1 MPQSTCRW
9 TPHPGPQRAFLLS
22 PADELLYGGAAGG
35 GKSDA
40 LLAEA
45 VPDLDNPGFHALL
58 LRRTYPELEGKG
70 SGLIPRAAELWPSL
84 GGRFDR
90 HKLLWTFPSG
100 ATVGFGHLEHPSSVY
115 AYHSA
120 QFAYIAF
127 DELTTFL
134 EAQYLYMLS
143 RLRSPA
149 GIRVRV
155 RAASNPG
162 GIGHTWVRR
171 RFVEKLRP
179 GEIRWF
185 KRASSDEIALPPL
198 LDAAL
203 RVQQTG
209 QRATQA
215 KPPSPLLMTASS
227 SSGEGVG
234 GEASGGEATGE
245 IEVSPADPSAMSRQ
259 FIPARVFDN
268 PSLISKDPGYVRR
281 LKALDPVDRRRL
293 LDGDWWVANTGAV
306 YRSFSDDNLTDEEPA
321 DGAPIE
327 LAFDDGHVD
336 PRAILFLQRRGDRI
350 LVADEMYHVNHLSET
365 CVAEV
370 VARCR
375 ARAWPLPEIAVG
387 SPEAIE
393 LREYFRKAD
402 IPVRT
407 MQTPI
412 VEGLKV
418 VRRLIC
424 DSKSY
429 RALRVHRRCT
439 NLLREL
445 QGAYQYPA
453 GSNSHDSE
461 TPLDKDNHAADAL
474 RYWVW
479 LRARR
484 S

>member
-1 MPQSTCRW
+1 MPQPTCRW

-22 PADELLYGGAAGG
+22 AADELLYGGAAGG

-45 VPDLDNPGFHALL
+45 VPDLDKPGFHALL

-70 SGLIPRAAELWPSL
+70 SGLIPRAEELWISL

-149 GIRVRV
+149 GIRARV

-171 RFVEKLRP
+171 RFVEKLHP

-185 KRASSDEIALPPL
+185 KRASSDEVAIRPL
-198 LDAAL
+198 LDAAVRAQVKRQGAEAFDAAL
-203 RVQQTG
+203 RVQLRG
-209 QRATQA
+209 
-215 KPPSPLLMTASS
+215 P
-227 SSGEGVG
+227 
-234 GEASGGEATGE
+234 EAEALDAADE
-245 IEVSPADPSAMSRQ
+245 IEVSPTDPDAMSRQ

-306 YRSFSDDNLTDEEPA
+306 YRSFNDDNLTDEEPA
-321 DGAPIE
+321 PGAPIE
-327 LAFDDGHVD
+327 LAFDDGYVD

-375 ARAWPLPEIAVG
+375 AHAWPLPEIAVG

-393 LREYFRKAD
+393 LREYFRKAN

-407 MQTPI
+407 QQSPI
-412 VEGLKV
+412 VESLKV
-418 VRRLIC
+418 VRRLMC
-424 DSKSY
+424 DSNGY

-453 GSNSHDSE
+453 GSASHDSE